1 MYLTEKNV
9 NILIAKVMPHLF
21 FPSCTHVPKSPLVFE
36 QYIFDLSLVVL
47 LHQDANLVCLD

>member
-9 NILIAKVMPHLF
+9 NTLIAKVMPHLF

-36 QYIFDLSLVVL
+36 QYIFDLSHVVL